1 MIALIIC
8 IAIFIIGGIVFYI
21 GTHVL
26 ENGPMCIIG
35 LILMCGIVGIAIA
48 NFADHIGDRPQEIV
62 CNECEAEIKENH
74 KFCFECG
81 SAVVIDEQ

>member
-35 LILMCGIVGIAIA
+35 LILMCGIVGIATA
-48 NFADHIGDRPQEIV
+48 NLVDYISDQPHAIV
-62 CNECEAEIKENH
+62 CEECDAQIKENH
-74 KFCFECG
+74 QFCFECG
-81 SAVVIDEQ
+81 AAIADNK